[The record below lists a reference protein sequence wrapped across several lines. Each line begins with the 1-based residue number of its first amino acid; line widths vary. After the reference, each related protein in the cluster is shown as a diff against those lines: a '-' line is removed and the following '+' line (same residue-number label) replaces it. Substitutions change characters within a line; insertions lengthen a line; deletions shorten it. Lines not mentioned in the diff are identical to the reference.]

1 MHFWI
6 SVTIQSKLPKET
18 DYGELISHTV
28 GDFHLVLIAWSHFTG
43 ILKQTYALRFY
54 NRLSTPARKSVS
66 ASCVRTCSD
75 CPLPHCPPLPYHADK
90 SIPAM
95 STLDIP
101 CWYVHSCK
109 FSVPNHL
116 SVVITC
122 RFNKTGLGVYAI
134 HANTVAKSQMFG
146 FADSYGCRLARSDLL
161 LTDAEMQVC
170 PWIKC
175 LNPNPNV

>member
-75 CPLPHCPPLPYHADK
+75 CPLLHCPLLHCPPLPYHADK
-90 SIPAM
+90 STPALSTLATWCQYFHSRTVHPCHIMPISPFLQCQPLTYRADM
-95 STLDIP
+95 STP
-101 CWYVHSCK
+101 A
-109 FSVPNHL
+109 L
-116 SVVITC
+116 STP
-122 RFNKTGLGVYAI
+122 
-134 HANTVAKSQMFG
+134 ANSAFPTTFLWWLL
-146 FADSYGCRLARSDLL
+146 ADL
-161 LTDAEMQVC
+161 
-170 PWIKC
+170 IKQG
-175 LNPNPNV
+175 